1 MYLCAV
7 TQLAQRKLA
16 QSVQRATAFSSALQL
31 VQTIRDALISDMSIA
46 FMVTT
51 SRGSA
56 DTPPLTRVSW
66 LHDGHTTTTT
76 TTGSCSITA
85 SFPTPVSAAHL
96 HK

>member
-31 VQTIRDALISDMSIA
+31 VQTIRDALISDMSTA
-46 FMVTT
+46 FIVTT

-76 TTGSCSITA
+76 TGSCSVPA